1 MVKEVKKYRTTDGKE
16 FDAIWKAESYEKIS
30 EIVKRVSNIFGMGGF
45 HKNYFREIIES
56 RKELGNYLLEI
67 EDFDPRGLV
76 WRKKEI
82 LIFKAF

>member
-16 FDAIWKAESYEKIS
+16 FDAKWKAESYEKIS

-56 RKELGNYLLEI
+56 RKDLGNYLLEI
-67 EDFDPRGLV
+67 EDFDPRGLDLFFGE
-76 WRKKEI
+76 KK
-82 LIFKAF
+82 KY

>member
-16 FDAIWKAESYEKIS
+16 FDANWKAESYE
-30 EIVKRVSNIFGMGGF
+30 EIFEIAKRVSNIFGMGGF

-67 EDFDPRGLV
+67 EDFDPRGLDLFFGE
-76 WRKKEI
+76 KK
-82 LIFKAF
+82 KY

>member
-16 FDAIWKAESYEKIS
+16 FDAKWKAESYEEIF

-45 HKNYFREIIES
+45 HKNYFKEIIEN

-67 EDFDPRGLV
+67 KDFDPRGLDLFFGE
-76 WRKKEI
+76 KK
-82 LIFKAF
+82 KY